1 MKVKVH
7 ELAKELGYNGT
18 AKFIEDIDKIGVKGK
33 KHHMNVLSDEE
44 VSLIR
49 KKLQKGVQNN
59 QNNSKTENLNKSE
72 NKTESS
78 TKENIAKTVS
88 SHSESQKNSNAE
100 HNKINESKNIIKAS

>member
-1 MKVKVH
+1 MKVH
-7 ELAKELGYNGT
+7 ELAKENGFT
-18 AKFIEDIDKIGVKGK
+18 ATKFMEEIRKFGVDK

-49 KKLQKGVQNN
+49 KKLQKGIQNN

-72 NKTESS
+72 NKTES

-88 SHSESQKNSNAE
+88 NHSESQKNRNAE
-100 HNKINESKNIIKAS
+100 HNKIS